1 MKDSAQADKTNA
13 TRAAGAPSGMA
24 VRSLAR
30 EVVERLSRAHS
41 AETPPDDAETPP
53 REVVLLCAALT
64 GPDAERAL
72 AMTRQALETEM
83 SFDRLCETRLAP
95 AARHLGRLWETD
107 ELSFAEVAMAANRLF
122 GILRTLAH
130 RPAPRN
136 DAPFAVFA
144 SVPGEEHVLGVTMAA
159 ERARGAGWEVA
170 LLVGLGHDALVSR
183 IAEIAPDAIGLS
195 LSGGRSLLPLTRLV
209 LALRVAAPTSH
220 IVVSG
225 PGVAAIG
232 EPLLGVDAMALDFD
246 GAMAA
251 LARFKP

>member
-1 MKDSAQADKTNA
+1 VKDSAPADKT
-13 TRAAGAPSGMA
+13 TAARSASAPSGVA

-41 AETPPDDAETPP
+41 AGAPAHDAEAPP

-64 GPDAERAL
+64 GPDEERAL
-72 AMTRQALETEM
+72 AITRQALESEM
-83 SFDRLCETRLAP
+83 SFDRLCEARLAP

-107 ELSFAEVAMAANRLF
+107 ELSFADVTMAANRLF

-130 RPAPRN
+130 RPTPRT

-170 LLVGLGHDALVSR
+170 LLVGLGHDAVVAR
-183 IAEIAPDAIGLS
+183 IGELAPDAIGLS

-209 LALRVAAPTSH
+209 VALRIAAPTSP

-232 EPLLGVDAMALDFD
+232 EPILGVDAMALDFD

-251 LARFKP
+251 LARFRP